1 MDVNVKKLLQLFV
14 GYLQIERNYSKY
26 TITSYQNDLEHFVQ
40 FMEREGISSFLDVT
54 YADVR
59 LYLTTLHDQKLA
71 RKSVARKV
79 SSLRS
84 LYRFLMREGYQKDNP
99 FALASLPKKELSIP
113 KFLYAEELEELFEV
127 SDTGAPLG
135 QRNQALLELMYATGI
150 RVSECVNLQLTDI
163 DFAVGTILVMGKG
176 KKQRYIPFGS
186 YAQDALITYI
196 ENGRKQ
202 LAQKTEEQSHMV
214 FLNAKGK
221 PLTDQ
226 GVRYVLN
233 ELIKKASL
241 TMRISPH
248 MLRHTF
254 ATHMLDEGADLRTVQ
269 ELLGHENL
277 STTQIYTHVSKERLR
292 SVYMKHHPRA

>member
-1 MDVNVKKLLQLFV
+1 MNVKKLLQLFV

-26 TITSYQNDLEHFVQ
+26 TIASYQNDLEHFVQ
-40 FMEREGISSFLDVT
+40 FMEREGISSFLDIT

-59 LYLTTLHDQKLA
+59 LYLTTLHDEKLA

-84 LYRFLMREGYQKDNP
+84 LYRFLMREGYLKDNP

-127 SDTGAPLG
+127 SDTETPLG

-202 LAQKTEEQSHMV
+202 LAKKTEEQSHMV
-214 FLNAKGK
+214 FLNAKGT
-221 PLTDQ
+221 PLTSR